1 MRHAHGSESV
11 QNDADR
17 VHAPADVWV
26 SQHTTMSDSASGAK
40 SPTDTTPSSIEI
52 RRTIGRRVDLNDT
65 PDVRTVIVDVAADLD
80 IRQAAVAR
88 QLAAMDRNGFIYTV
102 GEGVT
107 AEVRTP

>member
-1 MRHAHGSESV
+1 MRRSREVGASERRRPGGSPV
-11 QNDADR
+11 DA
-17 VHAPADVWV
+17 WV
-26 SQHTTMSDSASGAK
+26 SQNTTMSDTHSGAK
-40 SPTDTTPSSIEI
+40 SSTDTIPSSIDI

-65 PDVRTVIVDVAADLD
+65 PDVRTVIVDVADELN

-102 GEGVT
+102 GEGVD